1 MCDILVPGDP
11 KGLIRAVAQKIM
23 YEAGDSTMKDAAV
36 VVQDA
41 LPEKS
46 IQKKVIL
53 AILCEK
59 MPFANAKDVLSIGKQ
74 AFTTSRRY
82 YRCLASGNKIRPT
95 V

>member
-23 YEAGDSTMKDAAV
+23 HEAGDSTMKDAAV
-36 VVQDA
+36 VAQDA
-41 LPEKS
+41 LPEKP
-46 IQKKVIL
+46 IQRKVIL
-53 AILCEK
+53 VILCEK
-59 MPFANAKDVLSIGKQ
+59 ISFANTKDVLSIGKQ